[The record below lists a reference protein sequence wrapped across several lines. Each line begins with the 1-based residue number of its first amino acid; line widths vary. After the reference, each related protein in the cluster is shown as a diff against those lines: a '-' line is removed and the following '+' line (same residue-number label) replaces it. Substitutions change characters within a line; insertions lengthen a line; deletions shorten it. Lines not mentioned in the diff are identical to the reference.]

1 MVELRWASVRAAQ
14 SDIKEDLHAA
24 ELKYTVLNVFNVMV
38 LIIAA
43 CLLGLMSN
51 TTLSNNCTQTHDLI
65 RLYMIRSKQLFL
77 NNWLWAWNIYLF
89 EWLKFDWT
97 TNRNMNNNGK
107 GLLMSWPHYV
117 EGTTSIS
124 RLMHKQT
131 YLTFMNYYINYYII
145 NYHIDHRLPDC
156 RQWHAMYTAFKFITN
171 RLILHK
177 VHKIKLC
184 TLFKLNKIKY
194 IVFVN

>member
-1 MVELRWASVRAAQ
+1 MCRYNRYMVELRWASVRAAQ
-14 SDIKEDLHAA
+14 SDINEDLHAA

-43 CLLGLMSN
+43 CLLGLISN
-51 TTLSNNCTQTHDLI
+51 TTLSNNSTQTHDLF

-107 GLLMSWPHYV
+107 GLLMSWPRYV

-131 YLTFMNYYINYYII
+131 YLTFMNY
-145 NYHIDHRLPDC
+145 
-156 RQWHAMYTAFKFITN
+156 
-171 RLILHK
+171 
-177 VHKIKLC
+177 
-184 TLFKLNKIKY
+184 
-194 IVFVN
+194 

>member
-1 MVELRWASVRAAQ
+1 MCHYNRYMVGWGESVRAAQ
-14 SDIKEDLHAA
+14 SDINEDLHAA

-43 CLLGLMSN
+43 CLLGLISN
-51 TTLSNNCTQTHDLI
+51 TTLSNNSTPTHDLF

-107 GLLMSWPHYV
+107 GLLMSWPRYV

-131 YLTFMNYYINYYII
+131 YLTFVNYYRNYYII
-145 NYHIDHRLPDC
+145 NYYIDHIGYRSVGNGT
-156 RQWHAMYTAFKFITN
+156 R
-171 RLILHK
+171 
-177 VHKIKLC
+177 C
-184 TLFKLNKIKY
+184 TQHSSLSRIG
-194 IVFVN
+194 